1 MYCLFLGLLT
11 KIRKMFIYLANQTKG
26 VFMKFA
32 VILFSLFLF
41 AGISMGDYQIVS
53 TIDAPDTNISGLGFG
68 NGSLWA
74 VDGVTEFAY
83 KVDPTTGTVQN
94 TWFCSNGSKVPSGL
108 TFANSTVYIAM
119 GNTPNLTLSYCYRYN
134 TSGDYLG
141 QFSLDC

>member
-1 MYCLFLGLLT
+1 
-11 KIRKMFIYLANQTKG
+11 
-26 VFMKFA
+26 MKFA

-41 AGISMGDYQIVS
+41 AGVSVAGYQIVS

-83 KVDPTTGTVQN
+83 KIDPTTGTVQN
-94 TWFCSNGSKVPSGL
+94 SWFCANGTKKPSGL
-108 TFANSTVYIAM
+108 TFANNAVYIAM
-119 GNTPNLTLSYCYRYN
+119 GNPPTLTYSYCYRYN
-134 TSGDYLG
+134 TSGNYLG